1 MTPGRRR
8 RVDNIP
14 EEQTVIA
21 GVDIRTLRQRKGWT
35 RAKLGE

>member
-1 MTPGRRR
+1 MTPGRRC

-21 GVDIRTLRQRKGWT
+21 GWNIRTLRQRNGWS
-35 RAKLGE
+35 